1 MVKQNRCGRG
11 TNGLGGKNEFL
22 LLQAQD
28 LAAHNTGHIHPVHA
42 AQGNNDALDAGT
54 QHLHDQDNIQRQ
66 GNGGDNIHNTHHD
79 HIHGAAQ
86 VTGNTAVQN
95 ADDEVDE
102 RSHQGN
108 QHGNAGAVHQA
119 GQHIAAQ
126 GVSA

>member
-11 TNGLGGKNEFL
+11 TNGFGGKNEFL

-42 AQGNNDALDAGT
+42 AQGNNDALDTGT

-79 HIHGAAQ
+79 HIHGATQ
-86 VTGNTAVQN
+86 VTGNTAN
-95 ADDEVDE
+95 AAIKATSMEMRVPYI
-102 RSHQGN
+102 RR
-108 QHGNAGAVHQA
+108 
-119 GQHIAAQ
+119 
-126 GVSA
+126 VSTSRPRASVPRM